1 MVSSSAAKLAGHLLI
16 GAAIGGF
23 LSGVVAGVVDVPY
36 DPTARAVMGA
46 WIIAGASISAYI
58 AGDMG

>member
-16 GAAIGGF
+16 GAAIGGV
-23 LSGVVAGVVDVPY
+23 LSGVVASVVDVPY

-46 WIIAGASISAYI
+46 WILIGTAVSAYL